1 MENRILTCIVCPRGC
16 TLEISFDEHGGVK
29 DVTGNACKRGV
40 TYAVAECT
48 HPERT
53 VTSTV
58 RTEDGS
64 VVPVKTAGPIPKEK
78 VFDAMKEINRVRANN
93 CLHIGDI
100 VIENVAE
107 TGVSVVVTAN
117 KEN

>member
-1 MENRILTCIVCPRGC
+1 MEKRILTCIVCPRGC
-16 TLEISFDEHGGVK
+16 TLEVSFDEQGGVK

-64 VVPVKTAGPIPKEK
+64 VVPVKTASPIPKEK
-78 VFDAMKEINRVRANN
+78 VFDVMKEINRVRANN

-100 VIENVAE
+100 VIENVAD
-107 TGVSVVVTAN
+107 TSVSVVVTAN